1 MAITEFPPTELAD
14 EDGLIGVGGDLEVES
29 LLLAYRS
36 GIFPWPADENL
47 LLWFS
52 PPQRALIFLDQLH
65 LPRSLLKAKRKAPF
79 EFRFNHNFKAVI
91 TACAEMTHRGEQ
103 RGTWITSDMLQAYC
117 DLHRAGFAHS
127 VEAYQNK
134 KLVGGV
140 YGVNIGRMFA
150 AESAFYRAENAS
162 KLAFLELIAKLR
174 EHGVQWIDC
183 QQLTPFSLTFGAR
196 EVSREQYLEMLT
208 KALPGPQLKP
218 GLAGTGT

>member
-1 MAITEFPPTELAD
+1 MAITEFPPTDLAD

-52 PPQRALIFLDQLH
+52 PPQRAVIFLNQLH
-65 LPRSLLKAKRKAPF
+65 LPRSLVKAKRKAPF
-79 EFRFNHNFKAVI
+79 EVRFNYNFRAVI
-91 TACAEMTHRGEQ
+91 EACAELTNRGEQ
-103 RGTWITSDMLQAYC
+103 RGTWITSDMLDAYC
-117 DLHRAGFAHS
+117 DLHQAGFAHS

-162 KLAFLELIAKLR
+162 KLAFIELIERLR
-174 EHGVQWIDC
+174 KHGTEWIDC
-183 QQLTPFSLTFGAR
+183 QQLTPFSSAFGAR
-196 EVSREQYLEMLT
+196 EVSRESYLEMLT
-208 KALPGPQLKP
+208 KALPGPQLKF
-218 GLAGTGT
+218 T